1 MREEKIKR
9 VLEWLT
15 LKYVKD
21 VQKFLGLANYYYQFI
36 QGFASITRLLYNTV
50 KKNRKWKWTE
60 KQEKAFEELKKKF
73 TQEPVLVVP
82 DLDKNMRIEVDVL
95 NYITGDILLIE
106 GKDGKQRPVT
116 FLSNSLNEIERNYE
130 IHDKEMLVIIKELK
144 SWRYLLE
151 EVQFKFEIQTDHKN
165 LEYFM
170 KAQKLNQRQAQQA
183 LYLSRFDFTL
193 KHVLET
199 RMGKANRLSRRPD

>member
-1 MREEKIKR
+1 M
-9 VLEWLT
+9 
-15 LKYVKD
+15 
-21 VQKFLGLANYYYQFI
+21 ANYYYQFI

-106 GKDGKQRPVT
+106 GKDGK
-116 FLSNSLNEIERNYE
+116 
-130 IHDKEMLVIIKELK
+130 
-144 SWRYLLE
+144 
-151 EVQFKFEIQTDHKN
+151 
-165 LEYFM
+165 
-170 KAQKLNQRQAQQA
+170 
-183 LYLSRFDFTL
+183 
-193 KHVLET
+193 
-199 RMGKANRLSRRPD
+199 